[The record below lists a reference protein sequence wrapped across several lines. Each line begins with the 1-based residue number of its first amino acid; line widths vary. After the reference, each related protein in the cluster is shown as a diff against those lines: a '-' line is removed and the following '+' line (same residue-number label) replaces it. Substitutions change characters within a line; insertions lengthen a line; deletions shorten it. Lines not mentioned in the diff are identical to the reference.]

1 MSLLSSHSQHGLSI
15 VFISEKKDFEN
26 KKLIYF
32 LIFIS
37 IIAGGMYLWLG
48 LMLSYVYLLK
58 TIAIKLNFKIQK
70 YVISK
75 NKTILYSCGVIVL
88 FFLFYGLDS
97 FISNLPI
104 VEFHFFSAEF
114 LYGNILLAIV
124 ISSVFIIFAGHLVY
138 FLTILPILLLQLTIR
153 FLNFSLKNENFTFI
167 VAIVT
172 LVSCITALYSKF
184 SSLSEGENFIVKI
197 GQYCGEA
204 VSFFDSLIT

>member
-1 MSLLSSHSQHGLSI
+1 
-15 VFISEKKDFEN
+15 
-26 KKLIYF
+26 
-32 LIFIS
+32 
-37 IIAGGMYLWLG
+37 
-48 LMLSYVYLLK
+48 MLSYVYLLK
-58 TIAIKLNFKIQK
+58 IIAIKLNFKIKK

-75 NKTILYSCGVIVL
+75 KKTILYFCGVIVL
-88 FFLFYGLDS
+88 FFIFYGLDS
-97 FISNLPI
+97 FISNLPM
-104 VEFHFFSAEF
+104 VKFYFFSLLPLSTEF

-167 VAIVT
+167 VAVVT

-184 SSLSEGENFIVKI
+184 SSPSEGGNFIVKI

-204 VSFFDSLIT
+204 VSFLAV